1 MTQLNLHTGGK
12 SGLNPGRAAPQIH
25 KWFARRRPEAVQQVL
40 EGLDE
45 TGARQNLRV
54 MDPFA
59 GSGMILLEALVRGH
73 DVFGVDINPVA
84 WLTASQTLNPPDV
97 ERVRST
103 VLKIDEAVGQKIRA
117 MFKTA
122 TPEGTPADVV
132 TAFYTR
138 VTRTAEG
145 HDLELHHNYL
155 LARNKKRNWAVYYCP
170 MCGAVFHGP
179 SDDVTSCSECRAKFN
194 WTEGTVRRGRA
205 KVGNE
210 DVRLT
215 ELYDRE
221 SDGPRFKLIAIES
234 YSAES
239 GRRYHRPSVQDFVTI
254 ETAELECSTN
264 DIAKTLRS
272 TLIPANRRDPRPI
285 SHGFTSYGQLYT
297 PRQLLSL
304 SLIADA
310 IKSIE
315 DESVRYTL
323 ALALSDTAGNN
334 NRMCRYA
341 ADWLKLTPAFG
352 LHGFDVVT
360 RPVEGNT
367 WGAGRGRGSFTNCV
381 TKAIRAYSTIAC
393 TIDDLESNRKSRII
407 RDMRCM
413 PAQKLSDLPWE
424 PMDAIVTDPP
434 YFDNLDYAELGD
446 FFYQWLR
453 IVLDGI
459 YPFNEKYSFNPSD
472 LSRIAALDGSSP
484 RFGNELSEAMI
495 QAVAHLK
502 PEGVVAF
509 SYHHAKPRAWMAVAE
524 ALRVA
529 SIVPYKLRFVRS
541 ELENGFH
548 SSTGNIKID
557 SIFYCRRR
565 MELESVN
572 SQQVLEDALNSLSAL
587 DELKP
592 IDVVS
597 ANYAMTT
604 ALAALRP
611 RDDFGD
617 LLEFVRR
624 FNGQN

>member
-1 MTQLNLHTGGK
+1 MTQLNFHTGGK

-59 GSGMILLEALVRGH
+59 GSGMILLEALARGH

-179 SDDVTSCSECRAKFN
+179 CDDVTSCSECRAKFN
-194 WTEGTVRRGRA
+194 WNEGTVRRGKA

-210 DVRLT
+210 EVRLS
-215 ELYDRE
+215 ELYAQE
-221 SDGPRFKLIAIES
+221 PDGPRFKLIAIES

-239 GRRYHRPSVQDFVTI
+239 GRQYHRPSIQDFATI

-264 DIAKTLRS
+264 DIAKTLRTTS
-272 TLIPANRRDPRPI
+272 IPVNRRDPRPV

-310 IKSIE
+310 VKSIE

-393 TIDDLESNRKSRII
+393 TIDDLESNRNSR
-407 RDMRCM
+407 
-413 PAQKLSDLPWE
+413 
-424 PMDAIVTDPP
+424 
-434 YFDNLDYAELGD
+434 DYQGHEVYAGPKAVRLTMGA
-446 FFYQWLR
+446 YGCHRYRSTILR
-453 IVLDGI
+453 Q
-459 YPFNEKYSFNPSD
+459 P
-472 LSRIAALDGSSP
+472 
-484 RFGNELSEAMI
+484 
-495 QAVAHLK
+495 
-502 PEGVVAF
+502 
-509 SYHHAKPRAWMAVAE
+509 
-524 ALRVA
+524 
-529 SIVPYKLRFVRS
+529 
-541 ELENGFH
+541 
-548 SSTGNIKID
+548 
-557 SIFYCRRR
+557 
-565 MELESVN
+565 
-572 SQQVLEDALNSLSAL
+572 
-587 DELKP
+587 
-592 IDVVS
+592 
-597 ANYAMTT
+597 
-604 ALAALRP
+604 
-611 RDDFGD
+611 
-617 LLEFVRR
+617 
-624 FNGQN
+624 

>member
-1 MTQLNLHTGGK
+1 MTQLTFHTSGR

-40 EGLDE
+40 TGLDE
-45 TGARQNLRV
+45 TEGRQNLRV
-54 MDPFA
+54 MDPFV
-59 GSGMILLEALVRGH
+59 GSGMILLEALAMGH
-73 DVFGVDINPVA
+73 DVFGVDVNPVA
-84 WLTASQTLNPPDV
+84 WLIASQTLSPPEV
-97 ERVRST
+97 EEIERA

-122 TPEGTPADVV
+122 TPDGTHADVV

-138 VTRTAEG
+138 VTRTPEG
-145 HDLELHHNYL
+145 HDLELHHSYL
-155 LARNKKRNWAVYYCP
+155 LARNKKQDWAVYYCP
-170 MCGAVFHGP
+170 MCGAVFYGQC
-179 SDDVTSCSECRAKFN
+179 DDVTSCPECRLKFDWN
-194 WTEGTVRRGRA
+194 EGTVRRGKA

-210 DVRLT
+210 EVRLS

-239 GRRYHRPSVQDFVTI
+239 GRHYHRPSVQDFAMI
-254 ETAELECSTN
+254 EKAELECSTN
-264 DIAKTLRS
+264 DIAKTLHS
-272 TLIPANRRDPRPI
+272 TLIPVNRRDRRPV
-285 SHGFTSYGQLYT
+285 SHGFTSYGQLFT

-310 IKSIE
+310 VKSIE
-315 DESVRYTL
+315 NESVQHTL

-381 TKAIRAYSTIAC
+381 TKAIRAYSAIAC
-393 TIDDLESNRKSRII
+393 TINDIESNRKSSIV
-407 RDMRCM
+407 RDMKCM
-413 PAQKLSDLPWE
+413 PAQRLSELQWE

-453 IVLDGI
+453 IVLDGN
-459 YPFNEKYSFNPSD
+459 YPFNEKYSFSPSD
-472 LSRIAALDGSSP
+472 LSRIAALNGGSPQFS
-484 RFGNELSEAMI
+484 NELSEALI

-502 PEGVVAF
+502 PQGVVAF
-509 SYHHAKPRAWMAVAE
+509 SYHHAKPRAWMAMSE

-557 SIFYCRRR
+557 AIFYCRRR
-565 MELESVN
+565 MELENVN
-572 SQQVLEDALNSLSAL
+572 SEQVLENALASLSAL
-587 DELKP
+587 SELKP

-597 ANYAMTT
+597 AHYAMTT

-611 RDDFGD
+611 LDDFGD

-624 FNGQN
+624 FYGQN